1 MYDITDPRN
10 AIRVV
15 QSFLLEISYST
26 DGFPHIAIDGIYG
39 PETQNAVRIFQSRNR
54 LPVTGRV
61 GFEDW
66 NALYDRA
73 DPGKQARTQDPVL
86 LPPSLLPLTPRSS
99 GTPVYLLQSLLLS
112 LSPLYSD
119 LSRVRQ
125 NGRYDPDTQS
135 AVRAYQEQ
143 RRLPPSG
150 IVDLRTWQAIA
161 HDYRHTGAYSPA

>member
-26 DGFPHIAIDGIYG
+26 DGFPHIAIDGIY
-39 PETQNAVRIFQSRNR
+39 R

-73 DPGKQARTQDPVL
+73 NLGKQARTQDPVL